1 MKKHLAFTILIF
13 IATFSAFTQISI
25 SSLKS
30 AGINDAEDL
39 KKLGISQNEIEKL
52 KTEYL
57 ADKPND
63 QTGVIESNDG
73 EINEGY
79 QKFENIETPQLQLKS
94 QVEPEEELI
103 YGHSIFR
110 NGSVNIQ
117 NNSDRIKA
125 SDNYLIGSGD
135 ILNITIWG
143 FSEFSNDFT
152 VDELGNIS
160 PKLVG
165 RINLKGKSFKTAKS
179 IISSRFSKVY
189 DLKNS
194 QIAIDLSYSKVI
206 AINVMG
212 DVVSPGT
219 YSVPSI
225 NSAFN
230 IISLAKGPNEK
241 GSVRNIAVIRNGK
254 IIEQL
259 DIYNFISNPSKS
271 TFYHLLDGDFIFIP
285 AHGNIVSID
294 GEVIRK
300 GKFEIKENETL
311 SDLIKF
317 AGGFNSLANQSS
329 INIIRNTIQGRVM
342 KSYSF
347 DEASSVVLQN
357 GDEVFVSTISS
368 IISKKISVSGEV
380 NNPGVFE
387 FSKNESVFNLIKKV
401 NGLTPQAYLKIAH
414 IYRLNKKMNRK
425 IIAVDLNNTKLLKRT
440 LLEDLDEVH
449 VFNKTNFLD
458 TNYVQITGLIR
469 NPGNKIFKN
478 NMSLK
483 DLFTLSDGA
492 LPQANLN
499 RIEIER
505 INFSL
510 SKNDTTN
517 YMSII
522 TKNYRTDADFE
533 LQPYDII
540 NVRSLPNFKFH
551 QSIKIKGEVNYPGN
565 YSLANNHIKT
575 SDIIKRAGG
584 LTNLAYGQKAY
595 IYRTEDSI
603 GLILLDLKLVL
614 KNENSQFNYVL
625 RPGDEIIVPKV
636 NDIVS
641 ISGAIGAKFVNDN
654 NINVPFT
661 KRKSAT
667 YYLKK
672 YAGGYD
678 KKADKKHVYVI
689 TLNGQVKQSKVWGI
703 KKPKVE
709 KGDKIVIKYKP
720 QSGQNKNRE
729 KINWNSQIESLTIKL
744 TGITTLWILVGN
756 AFQ

>member
-1 MKKHLAFTILIF
+1 
-13 IATFSAFTQISI
+13 
-25 SSLKS
+25 
-30 AGINDAEDL
+30 
-39 KKLGISQNEIEKL
+39 
-52 KTEYL
+52 
-57 ADKPND
+57 
-63 QTGVIESNDG
+63 
-73 EINEGY
+73 
-79 QKFENIETPQLQLKS
+79 
-94 QVEPEEELI
+94 
-103 YGHSIFR
+103 
-110 NGSVNIQ
+110 
-117 NNSDRIKA
+117 
-125 SDNYLIGSGD
+125 
-135 ILNITIWG
+135 
-143 FSEFSNDFT
+143 
-152 VDELGNIS
+152 
-160 PKLVG
+160 
-165 RINLKGKSFKTAKS
+165 
-179 IISSRFSKVY
+179 
-189 DLKNS
+189 
-194 QIAIDLSYSKVI
+194 
-206 AINVMG
+206 MG